1 MGDPIWIIFINE
13 GIFTKESCHF
23 MSNVGLIRMGVLKI
37 PQPHC
42 NIRQERRNIDRINAV
57 KKPVLQESDIIVYII
72 IPIIDPLLLFCA
84 LLEFYGSPWQLGTVT
99 RQSLLNTDVRP
110 IIVANK
116 WKWL

>member
-72 IPIIDPLLLFCA
+72 IPIIDPLLPFCA
-84 LLEFYGSPWQLGTVT
+84 LLEF
-99 RQSLLNTDVRP
+99 
-110 IIVANK
+110 
-116 WKWL
+116 